1 MGWIKR
7 HLFFVIGGL
16 VTLGFLGA
24 GGFYIYKGWDRNSQ
38 AAVNLN
44 EIYDTLKSL
53 QEQKPSPGNE
63 KIDNTRIA
71 KEQQQQLLVWMRS
84 AGKFFQPIPSIPPEN
99 VSSEAFAGALR
110 RTVDSLQ
117 HEADS
122 AGVTLPP
129 KYDFSFSAER
139 LLVKF
144 DAGSLEPLAQQ
155 LGEVRAIVETIFST
169 RANAL
174 DGVQRV
180 RVSGDDAAGPQGD
193 YIDEHSVTNELAV
206 ITPYI
211 VTFRCFTPELSRIV
225 SAFATSTNMFLIKSI
240 NIQPAGAAS
249 VATDA
254 PGMPGRF
261 GGESGMPGMMPPPTV
276 APTTAK
282 GGLQTVLKEQLL
294 RVSLEVGL
302 VKLLPKS

>member
-129 KYDFSFSAER
+129 K
-139 LLVKF
+139 
-144 DAGSLEPLAQQ
+144 
-155 LGEVRAIVETIFST
+155 
-169 RANAL
+169 
-174 DGVQRV
+174 
-180 RVSGDDAAGPQGD
+180 
-193 YIDEHSVTNELAV
+193 
-206 ITPYI
+206 
-211 VTFRCFTPELSRIV
+211 
-225 SAFATSTNMFLIKSI
+225 
-240 NIQPAGAAS
+240 
-249 VATDA
+249 
-254 PGMPGRF
+254 
-261 GGESGMPGMMPPPTV
+261 
-276 APTTAK
+276 
-282 GGLQTVLKEQLL
+282 
-294 RVSLEVGL
+294 
-302 VKLLPKS
+302 